1 MQPARWPFVHEAE
14 LTMAEDGDD
23 RDPGAVITLALCG
36 SWEHPP
42 PCPLAAHHTAVDRS
56 GDRLTLRVV
65 FASRPADESEVR
77 RRIDEALTGRQ
88 GPGPDGFEVGWSVL
102 SSGPDTLRPAE
113 RELGTRL
120 ASG

>member
-1 MQPARWPFVHEAE
+1 MPA
-14 LTMAEDGDD
+14 DGDEGG
-23 RDPGAVITLALCG
+23 PGAAITLALCG

-56 GDRLTLRVV
+56 SDRLTLRVV

-77 RRIDEALTGRQ
+77 RRIGEALTGRQ
-88 GPGPDGFEVGWSVL
+88 GPESDCVEVGWSVL
-102 SSGPDTLRPAE
+102 SSGPGALRPDE